1 MGGCLMDEVIE
12 KTIAALK
19 KHSFKAEFANNLEE
33 AKEIILKQIP
43 KNASVA
49 IPGSA
54 TVRATGAVDALKE
67 RGNELFDHW
76 EPDLNKAQEMMI
88 RKKQPTADVCLTS
101 ANAVSMTGEIVNM
114 DGFGNRVAST
124 IFGPQKVVFVVGK
137 NKIAP
142 DLEAARDRIRKVAAP
157 ARARE
162 MECKTPCTEKDE
174 CTDCSSPMRICRVE
188 LILHRQPVMTM
199 TTVIIV
205 DEELGL

>member
-1 MGGCLMDEVIE
+1 MDEVIE

-19 KHSFKAEFANNLEE
+19 KHSFKAQFANDLAE
-33 AKEIILKQIP
+33 AKELILKLVP

-54 TVRATGAVDALKE
+54 TVRATGVVEDLKE

-76 EPDLNKAQEMMI
+76 DPTLNKAQEMMI
-88 RKKQPTADVCLTS
+88 RKKQPAADVCLTS
-101 ANAVSMTGEIVNM
+101 VNAVSMTGELVSM

-124 IFGPQKVVFVVGK
+124 IFGPQKVIFVVGK
-137 NKIAP
+137 NKITP
-142 DLEAARDRIRKVAAP
+142 DLEVARDRIRKVAAP
-157 ARARE
+157 ARAKE
-162 MECKTPCTEKDE
+162 METKSPCIEKGE
-174 CTDCSSPMRICRVE
+174 CIDCNSPMRICRVE
-188 LILHRQPVMTM
+188 LILHRQPIMTM